1 MAAKKKEKLADFVEV
16 YLPDSDTP
24 VRVTKEMYDDP
35 EEWKDAVRRA
45 QSKRDEAVEEGMPDP
60 SKSKDYKPD
69 EAETAHNATEEA
81 AEAPHV
87 TAEVSPA
94 HDMTD
99 EEVARENDPNFDP
112 SQFNMD
118 GSRKTSEEQ
127 ATFAKAGAD
136 NTVTST
142 SPDEP
147 ESAPSAT
154 TPEDADSVTTKTP
167 SSRDWLSPEGI
178 KAMGSDE
185 YLASAE
191 KNKLVTPHEAELL
204 KQLNPEARA
213 DFLIKRSDMRD
224 KNPVAESDIP
234 PAGGQ
239 PTLGNYLTAAK
250 DVMMEAAPAPWLA
263 KQAGGLFPQALPP
276 AGGPAPAATSP
287 APGQVPVP
295 GTPVPGTPVPP
306 VPPSAGGSVSGRT
319 KTASPGMAP
328 PAPSD
333 GVMQT
338 LADAEALR
346 NGAATMAADAHA
358 KKADIDRQALIN
370 QKALQEQAFKD
381 QQHIAEQRAAAEAA
395 YSKSLSDGQAAMSSL
410 MTERRQLLNQ
420 RVDPDRYWNE
430 AGAGRRVSAVLA
442 GALYG
447 WAGQGMDYLQHLRG
461 LVNDDIKLQQDE
473 LRRKGD
479 NIDAL
484 VGDQRNLIALAKQK
498 GMTDLEAVEAAKAA
512 RYEELS
518 AQLQMLA
525 TDSGIKNV
533 NPALAQTLAG
543 LANERATA
551 LDNAAK
557 FRQQKAHEDAQVRLG
572 YAKLAQER
580 REMAFKMAKEGAGG
594 PKTQEQKPQQQERL
608 ADYLKGAEGIASMW
622 QDYKRLGGAD
632 SRMFPGSKGL
642 SAMNPAGQL
651 GLTDAGLWDGDKAT
665 EYTQL
670 IGKPIEGGVV
680 REEDTKRYRK
690 NYIPS
695 STDTEE
701 RAKEKTDTLINQF
714 VKNYAIELR
723 TQAAAGI
730 DVSQYEPPAA
740 LERRIREQTF
750 PSRNQKP
757 LPGETVRK

>member
-45 QSKRDEAVEEGMPDP
+45 QSKRDEAVEEEMPDP

-69 EAETAHNATEEA
+69 EAETVHNATEES

-87 TAEVSPA
+87 TAEVGPA
-94 HDMTD
+94 HDLTD
-99 EEVARENDPNFDP
+99 EEIARDEPGFDP
-112 SQFNMD
+112 TQFNMD
-118 GSRKTSEEQ
+118 GTRKTSEEQ
-127 ATFAKAGAD
+127 ATFASKGD

-147 ESAPSAT
+147 ESAPSQT
-154 TPEDADSVTTKTP
+154 TPEDADSVVTKTP

-204 KQLNPEARA
+204 KQLNPETRA

-224 KNPVAESDIP
+224 KNPVADNGLGKPVEARKPFSVDLMDLP
-234 PAGGQ
+234 LLGGVASPNQ
-239 PTLGNYLTAAK
+239 ALSAAK
-250 DVMMEAAPAPWLA
+250 AVAGFAGS
-263 KQAGGLFPQALPP
+263 QAPQALPP
-276 AGGPAPAATSP
+276 SPEAPTQAPTPTGAPAPAP
-287 APGQVPVP
+287 GAPG
-295 GTPVPGTPVPP
+295 
-306 VPPSAGGSVSGRT
+306 GSNTVSGSM
-319 KTASPGMAP
+319 KTTSPGMAP

-410 MTERRQLLNQ
+410 MAERRQLLNQ

-442 GALYG
+442 GALFG

-484 VGDQRNLIALAKQK
+484 VGDQKNIIALAKQK

-512 RYEELS
+512 RYEELN

-551 LDNAAK
+551 LENAAK
-557 FRQQKAHEDAQVRLG
+557 FRQTKSLQDSQIAQG
-572 YAKLAQER
+572 WAKQAQER
-580 REMAFKMAKEGAGG
+580 RELAFKMAQEGPGG
-594 PKTQEQKPQQQERL
+594 KMQEMKPQQTARMSQL
-608 ADYLKGAEGIASMW
+608 LNMGN
-622 QDYKRLGGAD
+622 QLKRLSDSYNEKVRGGVT
-632 SRMFPGSKGL
+632 GSVGAKVSQHFGFGM
-642 SAMNPAGQL
+642 SA
-651 GLTDAGLWDGDKAT
+651 TDAAQWRN
-665 EYTQL
+665 QL
-670 IGKPIEGGVV
+670 AKQFAQNLGYGFEGGKQTDKDFDKYL
-680 REEDTKRYRK
+680 EA
-690 NYIPS
+690 YIPS
-695 STDTEE
+695 VDDTEE
-701 RAKEKTDTLINQF
+701 AAEGKMRGMADYGADKYAAEYNALSAAQVRQYGLPSPEQYRAHLLQSMGLASKE
-714 VKNYAIELR
+714 
-723 TQAAAGI
+723 
-730 DVSQYEPPAA
+730 
-740 LERRIREQTF
+740 
-750 PSRNQKP
+750 P